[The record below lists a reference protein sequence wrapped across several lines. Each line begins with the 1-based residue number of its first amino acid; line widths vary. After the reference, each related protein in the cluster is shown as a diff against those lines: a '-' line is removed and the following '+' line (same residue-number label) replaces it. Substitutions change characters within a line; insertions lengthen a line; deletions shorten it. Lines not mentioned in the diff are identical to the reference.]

1 VLGTLAAVVV
11 ALGAGIGWVTLGS
24 AAKPAV
30 VAAGASLPASGIALG
45 SPSSSSASASASS
58 DAGAPSEQPAATVTP
73 TTQPVTVASWSKPA
87 MIGAPGQCTSIVATI
102 DNSGTDHVAANCDT
116 EIRYAV
122 SAAGGTWTVTDFV
135 PPVDRLEKDPQI
147 AFDGNTLYLAYTRM
161 AATQGGCGDDGLRD
175 LGVYYRVRILPNG
188 AWSDPKPIGPADDH
202 IQSLRVNGTIHATV
216 LNDKDG
222 KTYYETLNG
231 STYHRYLIATA
242 AGPVSLRLGSD
253 GRARIAYET
262 KAGSLAYGVFNGS
275 GFTTSVI
282 PGSTA
287 GYAPILVLGKGNAAY
302 VLWNRGYHGF
312 GCAEPGPGP
321 RDGTYFGT
329 NVSGQWVSSRL
340 TTNQGASSLVVDVRT
355 GVVQALVGAGTRLL
369 DYVKRPNAAWQHST
383 LVNGY
388 AAPAVLRE
396 DPNTGALLAAY
407 IGLGPGGLGGPPAVY
422 VMTRP

>member
-1 VLGTLAAVVV
+1 
-11 ALGAGIGWVTLGS
+11 
-24 AAKPAV
+24 
-30 VAAGASLPASGIALG
+30 
-45 SPSSSSASASASS
+45 
-58 DAGAPSEQPAATVTP
+58 
-73 TTQPVTVASWSKPA
+73 
-87 MIGAPGQCTSIVATI
+87 MIGAPGQCNSVVAAI
-102 DNSGTDHVAANCDT
+102 DNSGTGHVAANCDT
-116 EIRYAV
+116 NIRYAV
-122 SAAGGTWTVTDFV
+122 SAAGGTWTVTDFM

-175 LGVYYRVRILPNG
+175 LGVYYRVRTLPNG

-202 IQSLRVNGTIHATV
+202 IQSLRVNETIHATV

-231 STYHRYLIATA
+231 STYHRYLIANA

-262 KAGSLAYGVFNGS
+262 KAGSLAYGVFRNS

-282 PGSTA
+282 PGSTG

-329 NVSGQWVSSRL
+329 NAGGQWVSSRL
-340 TTNQGASSLVVDVRT
+340 TTSQGALSLVVDART
-355 GVVQALVGAGTRLL
+355 GDVQALVAVGTRLL
-369 DYVKRPNAAWQHST
+369 EYVKPPTAAWRHST
-383 LVNGY
+383 LATGF
-388 AAPAVLRE
+388 ASPAVLRE
-396 DPNTGALLAAY
+396 DPNTGALLVAY
-407 IGLGPGGLGGPPAVY
+407 IGLGPGGVDGPPAVY
-422 VMTRP
+422 AMTRP